1 MISDES
7 KLHCGCEAGFRQA
20 TSYRIHCFSGGG
32 NLALSHSSGTKKE
45 WKALNL
51 RGFPKIECCHDKL
64 SLSFTFYEGNIEH
77 GGRA

>member
-32 NLALSHSSGTKKE
+32 NLALSHSGGTKKE

-51 RGFPKIECCHDKL
+51 RGFPKIEMLPRQMIFILYLLRRK
-64 SLSFTFYEGNIEH
+64 Y
-77 GGRA
+77 